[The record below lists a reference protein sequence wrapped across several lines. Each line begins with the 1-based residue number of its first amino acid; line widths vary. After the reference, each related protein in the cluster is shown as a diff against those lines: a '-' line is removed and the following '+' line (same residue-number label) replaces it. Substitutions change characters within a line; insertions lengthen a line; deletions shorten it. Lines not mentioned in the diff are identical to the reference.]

1 MAMFLGGVPH
11 FQTHPILIYH
21 HQTILESKTLD
32 FFIVFEDCFTV
43 YVDIC
48 WLLLMDRVELEW
60 FLMAVD
66 IFNLL
71 YVDMLI
77 VVDAF
82 LL

>member
-1 MAMFLGGVPH
+1 
-11 FQTHPILIYH
+11 
-21 HQTILESKTLD
+21 
-32 FFIVFEDCFTV
+32 
-43 YVDIC
+43 
-48 WLLLMDRVELEW
+48 MDRVELEW